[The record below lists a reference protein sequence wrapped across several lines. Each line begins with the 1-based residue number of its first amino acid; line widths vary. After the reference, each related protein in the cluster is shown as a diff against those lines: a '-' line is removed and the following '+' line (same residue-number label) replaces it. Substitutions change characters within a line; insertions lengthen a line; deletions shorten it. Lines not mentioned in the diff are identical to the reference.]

1 MSAAA
6 QFGLLLAVTTVVATE
21 VAPQPHGSI
30 ILWSFFTVQL
40 AWAARVCWR
49 RTGLPYAT
57 AAMGEGAVVSAMFAI
72 LAANGH
78 VFPNIS
84 AAYWVVVAIGLA
96 AGPLLLWVE
105 SRKNPERWRAW
116 KNYME
121 RVSLW
126 DVVTMRHIPKL
137 RSREG
142 S

>member
-57 AAMGEGAVVSAMFAI
+57 AAMGEGAVVSALLAV
-72 LAANGH
+72 LAATGL
-78 VFPNIS
+78 VFPNFPATLWAVLVLS
-84 AAYWVVVAIGLA
+84 LA
-96 AGPLLLWVE
+96 AGPILLWIE
-105 SRKNPERWRAW
+105 SRKNPAQWRAW